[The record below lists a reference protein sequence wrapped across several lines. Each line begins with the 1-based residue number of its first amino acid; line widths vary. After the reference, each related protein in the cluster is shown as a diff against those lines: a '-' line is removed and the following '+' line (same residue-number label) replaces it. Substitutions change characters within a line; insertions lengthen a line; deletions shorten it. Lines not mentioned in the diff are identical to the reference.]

1 MPIEAPMWIL
11 AGIRNME
18 GVGWMQLDRCCEHN
32 ANSHYEGKSQYF
44 KYDA

>member
-32 ANSHYEGKSQYF
+32 ANSHDEDKVF
-44 KYDA
+44 EV